1 MLFSSRSDPLVPSI
15 LPDITMLQDLI
26 RSEINLNNNV
36 VLICHSFGGAVT
48 FGALTPDLLPNPS
61 ESRTGLVGVIGLTT
75 IVPPVSNVAIAD
87 LGAPPWYDTSRV
99 EETGRLEVKGDKAEI
114 FYNDLDRE
122 EAARWV
128 EELSFFS
135 YGAVRSA
142 EGVSDG
148 WREVVHGD
156 EEKGL
161 KVWYLVCGD
170 DQAIPVDAQEMF
182 VGLLRGGEGDGQ
194 SVRKG
199 RVTSRKLE
207 GCGHSPFLSRV
218 DETVGFIVD
227 AVEDFERPWL
237 NRSEGIFPVG

>member
-1 MLFSSRSDPLVPSI
+1 M
-15 LPDITMLQDLI
+15 
-26 RSEINLNNNV
+26 
-36 VLICHSFGGAVT
+36 
-48 FGALTPDLLPNPS
+48 
-61 ESRTGLVGVIGLTT
+61 
-75 IVPPVSNVAIAD
+75 
-87 LGAPPWYDTSRV
+87 

-148 WREVVHGD
+148 WRQVVHGD
-156 EEKGL
+156 VDGEGL
-161 KVWYLVCGD
+161 KVWYLVCGG
-170 DQAIPVDAQEMF
+170 DQAIPVEAQEMF
-182 VGLLRGGEGDGQ
+182 VGLLKGDHGEQKGT
-194 SVRKG
+194 G

-218 DETVGFIVD
+218 DETLKFIVD